1 MGRRRE
7 GKRLQNRVALITG
20 AGRGIG
26 KAIAMGYASEGA
38 SLALVSRTI
47 SELEDTA
54 DQARGM
60 GADAITVVADV
71 SKQDDVSAMAAQVL
85 ERFSKID
92 VLVNNAAVVGPVA
105 PLEET
110 DPEAWIQAINV
121 NLIGPYLCCR
131 AVLPSMRAQGYGRIV
146 NVTSG
151 RADHGTPINS
161 SIRHLNAYMSS
172 KAALIDLTE
181 RLAQQLEG
189 TNVQANCL
197 HPGGN
202 TRLLDELIQ
211 AVSVTDPSLAGH
223 AQRIVDEGDELMAR
237 SVEMAVFLA
246 CRESDGFT
254 GRLIWCRDDL
264 NDIKAN
270 LPELIASPD
279 AYRLRRWVGPTARLR
294 G

>member
-1 MGRRRE
+1 MSRE
-7 GKRLQNRVALITG
+7 EKRLQNRVALITG

-26 KAIAMGYASEGA
+26 KEIALGFASEGA

-54 DQARGM
+54 DQARAM

-71 SKQDDVSAMAAQVL
+71 SEQADVSAMAAQVL
-85 ERFSKID
+85 EEFSKID
-92 VLVNNAAVVGPVA
+92 VLVNNAAIVGPAA

-110 DPEAWIQAINV
+110 DADAWIQAINV

-131 AVLPSMRAQGYGRIV
+131 AVLPSMRAQGYGKIV

-151 RADHGTPINS
+151 TANVGAPVNP

-189 TNVQANCL
+189 TDIQANCL

-202 TRLLDELIQ
+202 TRLLHDLIEE
-211 AVSVTDPSLAGH
+211 VSATDPSLAVH
-223 AQRIVDEGDELMAR
+223 SQRIMDESDELMAR

-264 NDIKAN
+264 NEIKTN
-270 LPELIASPD
+270 LQELISSSD
-279 AYRLRRWVGPTARLR
+279 AYRLRRSVRA
-294 G
+294 